1 MGISHVDVAI
11 CRTLAIVSHGVDG
24 SQGTKAV
31 PSYIA
36 AEAETA
42 PLPKIV
48 IEEPRPPAPPPRPSL
63 AARLGDLPM
72 RMIYRLVVG
81 GVALVVAVATGVVL
95 LVTRDDSRTTVA
107 AAPEPS
113 AGATLGT
120 ASAPSGDATQPPTAQ
135 PTAEPTAEP
144 GAVASATG
152 APTASPASETS
163 TPEASIP
170 EASSPATVEPAS
182 AGSGAAATA
191 TPTPGLKPLEAAL
204 ADSRIPGL
212 PKNKKLGKL
221 PGRSTAVKKWIKD
234 RRSRIAVAR
243 LPKTWKPAKPAPF
256 ATRQVLP
263 AVKGAGHRAL
273 LVSCPVPI
281 LVQEELRDTALIAA
295 RWTLNHQPKGA
306 KIKWVASQPK
316 KVGKRDA
323 WLLAY
328 EVKYT
333 VKGKRRTSMAAVLL
347 TEVPKHKPALLFVS
361 IPDSQKKRWRD
372 INTVV
377 STVKAA

>member
-1 MGISHVDVAI
+1 MGISHLDMVI
-11 CRTLAIVSHGVDG
+11 CRTLASVSHGVDG

-48 IEEPRPPAPPPRPSL
+48 IQEPRPPAPPPRQSL

-72 RMIYRLVVG
+72 RVIYRLVVV
-81 GVALVVAVATGVVL
+81 GVAVVVAVATGVIL

-113 AGATLGT
+113 GASSV
-120 ASAPSGDATQPPTAQ
+120 ASAGVAPPSGQPS
-135 PTAEPTAEP
+135 AEP
-144 GAVASATG
+144 GSVPSAASSEPSSEPASGGVPSAGSDAATP
-152 APTASPASETS
+152 APTGTDAA
-163 TPEASIP
+163 
-170 EASSPATVEPAS
+170 VEPAS
-182 AGSGAAATA
+182 AGSGAPAT
-191 TPTPGLKPLEAAL
+191 TPPAPRMKPLEAAL
-204 ADSRIPGL
+204 ADPRIPGV

-221 PGRSTAVKKWIKD
+221 PGRPVKVKRWIKD
-234 RRSRIAVAR
+234 KRSQIAVAR
-243 LPKTWKPAKPAPF
+243 LSKTWRLAKPAPF

-273 LVSCPVPI
+273 IVSCPVPI
-281 LVQEELRDTALIAA
+281 IVQEKLRDTALIAA

-306 KIKWVASQPK
+306 KIKSVASQPG

-323 WLLAY
+323 WVLAY

-333 VKGKRRTSMAAVLL
+333 VKGKKRSSMAAVVL

-372 INTVV
+372 INTVI
-377 STVKAA
+377 STLKAA